1 MNYHLSH
8 SAGDGETTSRSQ
20 NERHFTGTFILH
32 HEQVSSLQNIS
43 SYRTTYNKFTEQYV
57 LLSTNTHHQ
66 ITKTRLTTLE
76 ILIRSIYKK
85 ITVREKVVIPW
96 LASYDIMKPRLMK
109 IVTNTELKNR
119 KTAFM

>member
-8 SAGDGETTSRSQ
+8 SAGDTETTSRSQ
-20 NERHFTGTFILH
+20 NERDFIGTFILH

-43 SYRTTYNKFTEQYV
+43 SYRTTYNKFTEWYV

-76 ILIRSIYKK
+76 VLIRSVNKK
-85 ITVREKVVIPW
+85 IMVREKVVIPW
-96 LASYDIMKPRLMK
+96 LASCDIMKPRLMK
-109 IVTNTELKNR
+109 VVTNKELKNR